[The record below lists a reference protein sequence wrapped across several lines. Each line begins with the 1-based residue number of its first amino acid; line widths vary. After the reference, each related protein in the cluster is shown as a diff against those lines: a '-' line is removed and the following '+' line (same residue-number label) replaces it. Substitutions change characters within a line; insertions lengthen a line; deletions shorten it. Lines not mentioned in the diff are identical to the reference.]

1 VAYQLRFSPSAQAT
15 LKTLEAG
22 GANERAKLKKVRK
35 ALALLEQNPR
45 YPGLNSHQY
54 ESFPVVDKYVKVWD
68 SYVENHTPS
77 AWRIFW
83 RYGPDE
89 PAKVQ
94 ADEPETAQSI
104 ITILALGPHP

>member
-1 VAYQLRFSPSAQAT
+1 MAAYKLRFSASAKTT
-15 LKTLEAG
+15 LRSLESG
-22 GANERAKLKKVRK
+22 GPNEQAKLKKIRR

-54 ESFPVVDKYVKVWD
+54 ESFPVGKDVKVWD

-89 PAKVQ
+89 
-94 ADEPETAQSI
+94 DEVPLPIVTV
-104 ITILALGPHP
+104 LAMGPHP